1 MAGRCACCGG
11 VISPRA
17 NPCPHCGDPNP
28 RMEWDAAN
36 YEREQ
41 EDRERRAKSRRQT
54 LTFGPI
60 ILLVSLGV
68 MAFVGSQFNGGGQPS
83 GGEAL
88 FGIAAGFV
96 AAGSALSVLGALF
109 SGD

>member
-1 MAGRCACCGG
+1 
-11 VISPRA
+11 
-17 NPCPHCGDPNP
+17 
-28 RMEWDAAN
+28 
-36 YEREQ
+36 
-41 EDRERRAKSRRQT
+41 
-54 LTFGPI
+54 
-60 ILLVSLGV
+60 